1 MSAPVRQTHGVD
13 PRRAV
18 FEFDQAV
25 DRIAEEAEFLALGP
39 HTQAARY
46 LAEAHRMLDDARAVM
61 HRIDAGSHDPMLRPS
76 AQRRMHATA
85 VQLAQAG
92 LRDAERVR
100 TTAGRLTT
108 QVLSPEAIRGGT
120 MKGAIVGPLRD
131 GAAKVT
137 AWGVEKWTGS
147 PVAPAQLQS
156 TAAVLVANTAAERIA
171 RRGQVPARRM
181 SGSTARTWRRVGL
194 ASAVTGGGALAAYGG
209 WTLLA
214 QLLGLA

>member
-1 MSAPVRQTHGVD
+1 MSAPERRIDDAD

-25 DRIAEEAEFLALGP
+25 DRIAEEAQFLALGP

-46 LAEAHRMLDDARAVM
+46 LAEAHRMLDDVRVVM

-92 LRDAERVR
+92 MRDAHRVVI
-100 TTAGRLTT
+100 TARRLTT
-108 QVLSPEAIRGGT
+108 QILSPEAIRGGT
-120 MKGAIVGPLRD
+120 VKGVIVGPLRD

-137 AWGVEKWTGS
+137 AWSVEKWTGS
-147 PVAPAQLQS
+147 PLVPAQLHS
-156 TAAVLVANTAAERIA
+156 TTAVTTANTAAERIA
-171 RRGQVPARRM
+171 RRGRVPARRLN
-181 SGSTARTWRRVGL
+181 GATARTWRRVGL
-194 ASAVTGGGALAAYGG
+194 ATAVTGGGALAAYGG

-214 QLLGLA
+214 QLLGFL